1 MMKALLVQ
9 CGKGHPPQAM
19 REVRKT
25 EADNCF
31 AEG

>member
-1 MMKALLVQ
+1 MKALPIEY
-9 CGKGHPPQAM
+9 GKGHHAQITL
-19 REVRKT
+19 EVRKT

>member
-1 MMKALLVQ
+1 MKALLVEY
-9 CGKGHPPQAM
+9 GKDHHAQITF
-19 REVRKT
+19 EVRKT

>member
-1 MMKALLVQ
+1 MKALPVEY
-9 CGKGHPPQAM
+9 GKSHYPQATW
-19 REVRKT
+19 EVRKT